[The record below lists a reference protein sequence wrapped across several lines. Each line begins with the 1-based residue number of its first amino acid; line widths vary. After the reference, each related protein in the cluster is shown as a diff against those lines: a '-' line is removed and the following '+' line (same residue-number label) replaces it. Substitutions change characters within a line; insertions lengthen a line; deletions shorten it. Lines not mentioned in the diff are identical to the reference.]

1 VCTDIFGQTVDAG
14 DSATCEIQPCE
25 KGKCWLT
32 GGGVKFEPLTG
43 MRMATAKSKGSGGP
57 MISIGGNV
65 NPGCSPTAGDGGNWN
80 HIDHDAKLHIQIRQ
94 IEVVKCG
101 NIPESIRPPGSDSP
115 KTPFNFIEWM
125 GTGTI
130 KGISGNKVSYDTVYF
145 FARAEDRNEPGSK
158 ETLGPEFIDRYW
170 IAAYSDAAMTQ
181 EIYRFG
187 NAIPGAPGA
196 DPLPPTTIC
205 GDDSFACTDTVAIT
219 GGNLQLHENPCD
231 KYN

>member
-1 VCTDIFGQTVDAG
+1 
-14 DSATCEIQPCE
+14 
-25 KGKCWLT
+25 
-32 GGGVKFEPLTG
+32 
-43 MRMATAKSKGSGGP
+43 

-80 HIDHDAKLHIQIRQ
+80 LIDHDAKLHIQIRH

-130 KGISGNKVSYDTVYF
+130 KGISGNKVNACPVYF

-158 ETLGPEFIDRYW
+158 ETLGPAFIDRYW
-170 IAAYSDAAMTQ
+170 IGAYSDAAH
-181 EIYRFG
+181 G
-187 NAIPGAPGA
+187 NYGVQNYAIPPGVLIGFRRLRFVGMIH
-196 DPLPPTTIC
+196 LPAQTQSP
-205 GDDSFACTDTVAIT
+205 
-219 GGNLQLHENPCD
+219 
-231 KYN
+231 